1 MSREIYR
8 RYGFD
13 KWLFAATVALL
24 AFGLVMVFS
33 ASAPR
38 GLEEHQN
45 ALFFF
50 IHQAIGAAAG
60 IGLLLLIMSWPK
72 PFYKNAFFIYGMLT
86 LSVGLL
92 ALALVMPEI
101 KNTHRWIHFLSFR
114 FQPSEMAKISL
125 VLFLAHYL
133 DKKSGGLHDI
143 RALAFPLTVIGTTLF
158 LILKEPDLSTTL
170 LIFVICAG
178 MFFLGGVRLS
188 HFMLLGLGFLGVL
201 TAVLVQ
207 APLYMRQRISSF
219 LSPDSNL
226 LSTGYQALQSK
237 LALGSGGVFGL
248 SIGQSKQKLYFLPD
262 AHTDYIFSIVGEELG
277 LLGALGVLFL
287 FGVFI
292 WRGLIISRRAPDHF
306 SRLLAA
312 GITLAVGIQALLN
325 ISIAAG
331 LAPTT
336 GLPLP
341 LFSFGRS
348 SLISTTFA
356 VGLLLHIS
364 QRKTT
369 LRRK

>member
-1 MSREIYR
+1 MSKEIYR

-38 GLEEHQN
+38 GLEEHRN

-60 IGLLLLIMSWPK
+60 MILLLLIMSRPK
-72 PFYKNAFFIYGMLT
+72 AFYKNAFFIYGILT
-86 LSVGLL
+86 LAVGLL

-101 KNTHRWIHFLSFR
+101 KNTHRWIHFFGFR
-114 FQPSEMAKISL
+114 FQPSELAKIGL
-125 VLFLAHYL
+125 VLFLAHHL
-133 DKKSGGLHDI
+133 DKKREALHDM
-143 RALAFPLTVIGTTLF
+143 RTLAFPLAVTGTILF
-158 LILKEPDLSTTL
+158 LILKEPDMSTTL
-170 LIFVICAG
+170 LVFVICAG

-188 HFMLLGLGFLGVL
+188 HFMLMGLGFLGVL
-201 TAVLVQ
+201 AALLVQ
-207 APLYMRQRISSF
+207 APLYMRQRITSF
-219 LSPDSNL
+219 LSPESDL

-237 LALGSGGVFGL
+237 LALGSGGIFGL

-287 FGVFI
+287 FGIFI
-292 WRGLIISRRAPDHF
+292 WRGLVISRRAPDHF

-312 GITLAVGIQALLN
+312 GVTIAIGIQALLN

-348 SLISTTFA
+348 SLICTTFSI
-356 VGLLLHIS
+356 GLLLHIS